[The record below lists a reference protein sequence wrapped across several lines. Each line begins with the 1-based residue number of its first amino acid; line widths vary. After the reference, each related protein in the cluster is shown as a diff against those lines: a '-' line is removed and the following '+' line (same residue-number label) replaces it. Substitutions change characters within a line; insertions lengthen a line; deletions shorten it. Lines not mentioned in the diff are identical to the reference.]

1 MILGRIMRFFIQPEN
16 ETRKELMNTQ
26 QARNDTHI
34 AWIESATKEASRR
47 FLKLEPT
54 DMGQTHWRLC
64 DTGGELVYPQHS
76 YGASRSSINGYFLQ
90 NPQA

>member
-1 MILGRIMRFFIQPEN
+1 MRYFAQPED
-16 ETRKELMNTQ
+16 ETKEDELNNQ
-26 QARNDTHI
+26 KVRNDSHL
-34 AWIESATKEASRR
+34 AWIQSATEEAAKR

-54 DMGQTHWRLC
+54 DVGQTHWRLYN
-64 DTGGELVYPQHS
+64 TSGELVYPQHS